1 MATKKK
7 AARTA
12 GQLAYDKRRAAAK
25 KAAAKAPAK
34 KATKRVV
41 AKKVSPLK
49 GRKLGP
55 RKPKAASVV
64 EENLKDVQAAAEL
77 KASEVGSVSA
87 GVEEGANQEEQ
98 RDPFTTVECIDL
110 RGLDIPGK
118 FAVVSA
124 LEARGF
130 IYGDTTEL
138 FDRDNLHTI
147 FGVEALQ
154 LNQQN
159 KLVRS
164 MPADDIRRFAFVS
177 RPAIEMEI
185 SVELTDPAPSLPST
199 LEVHGATYLRIG

>member
-25 KAAAKAPAK
+25 KAPAK

-55 RKPKAASVV
+55 RKPKSASVV

-77 KASEVGSVSA
+77 KASEVGTMSA
-87 GVEEGANQEEQ
+87 GVEEDTNQEEQ

-138 FDRDNLHTI
+138 LDRDNLHTI
-147 FGVEALQ
+147 FGAEALQ

-159 KLVRS
+159 KLTRIVS
-164 MPADDIRRFAFVS
+164 ADDIRRFAFVS

-199 LEVHGATYLRIG
+199 LELHGATYLRIG